1 LIRINGTRIPYAYI
15 YGACNI
21 VTAFIQELSRF
32 AVLSLVAQMSNLLAF
47 LVVYW
52 FDFQHL
58 HLAQVQPQVTLVKN
72 YLVQNPQ

>member
-1 LIRINGTRIPYAYI
+1 LAF
-15 YGACNI
+15 
-21 VTAFIQELSRF
+21 FIQELSRF

-58 HLAQVQPQVTLVKN
+58 HLAQVQPQVTLFRN
-72 YLVQNPQ
+72 YSVQNTQ